1 MDKSP
6 EVLIYL
12 QTVKNY
18 IETNEEAKKY
28 FIANDVESDFYEL
41 VIDIAQINFTKRGE
55 PQLSKGQFELIRITL
70 LSFKKSEEEEI
81 PSDSI
86 YEYIPTHINFYLN

>member
-1 MDKSP
+1 MENSP

-12 QTVKNY
+12 QTVKKY
-18 IETNEEAKKY
+18 VEGNEEAKKY
-28 FIANDVESDFYEL
+28 FIANDVESDFYGL
-41 VIDIAQINFTKRGE
+41 VLDVAQINFTKRGE

-70 LSFKKSEEEEI
+70 LSFKKSAEEDI

-86 YEYIPTHINFYLN
+86 YEYIPTQINFYLN